1 MARAVSA
8 DEVVVLSVQEVRDM
22 LTRAYIQGHD
32 CAVRHATNPLK
43 ECNGKDRTGAAR
55 RAL

>member
-8 DEVVVLSVQEVRDM
+8 DEPLVLTPQELKDM
-22 LTRAYIQGHD
+22 LTRAYIRGHD
-32 CAVRHATNPLK
+32 CAVRHASNPLK

-55 RAL
+55 